1 MFPIERFILF
11 QTCLSTPYS
20 TQVTIFYNFLQF
32 STIFYNFLQ
41 FSTIFY
47 IFYNFLQLSTIFYN
61 FLQFSTIFYNFL
73 QSSTIF
79 YNFLQTCTGDK
90 PFYLGAVYN
99 KVRWGLNKRKWHG
112 TIQDTVPHET
122 YYGAGSGG
130 DIANPNKGRA

>member
-11 QTCLSTPYS
+11 QICLSRPYS
-20 TQVTIFYNFLQF
+20 GYNFLQFSTILYNFLQFSKTFYNFLQFSIIFYNFLQF
-32 STIFYNFLQ
+32 STIFYNL
-41 FSTIFY
+41 
-47 IFYNFLQLSTIFYN
+47 
-61 FLQFSTIFYNFL
+61 L
-73 QSSTIF
+73 QSFTIF

-130 DIANPNKGRA
+130 DRANHNKGRA